1 MKKKT
6 REGEERGVT
15 TAFGGLYRRYDDG
28 GNGGGVWLGGR
39 GVAVW
44 TGEGVG
50 LTGGPH
56 DTVSGG
62 AGKTW
67 LESIQTDKN

>member
-15 TAFGGLYRRYDDG
+15 TAFGGLYRCCGDG
-28 GNGGGVWLGGR
+28 GNGGGGPAWGSGR
-39 GVAVW
+39 GRLDR
-44 TGEGVG
+44 GRVG

-62 AGKTW
+62 AGKT
-67 LESIQTDKN
+67 